1 MILEGEIAFVAC
13 GLERV
18 VVDMLVVVEQGGP
31 LEAVAAEVAIV
42 RTSDSPQAL
51 PSLAVVADGTAD
63 GAEFSSVFII
73 TKPAEDYLLVDV
85 LDPATLPD
93 G

>member
-1 MILEGEIAFVAC
+1 MTF
-13 GLERV
+13 
-18 VVDMLVVVEQGGP
+18 D
-31 LEAVAAEVAIV
+31 AAEVAIV